1 MSPDLLHV
9 IAVINNPVRW
19 ETRPALF
26 GEFVKH
32 MLESGVHLTVVEA
45 TYGDI
50 PPVFAPFAAPDIPIN
65 YIHVQAK
72 TQVWIKENLINI
84 GISRLPLNWKYVA
97 WVDADIIFRRKDWA
111 KETVLQLQHYDIV
124 QPWSDCY
131 DLGPKGE
138 HLQYHRSFGANWV
151 EKPEI
156 IGKGAPYQ
164 FSHPGYAWAATRRAL
179 ESLGSLSLLEHAILG
194 AGDHHLAL
202 ALVNKVRQSV
212 PGGIHENYLKPLI
225 ELERRAKQHIA
236 GNLGYVRSTI
246 EHMWHGSKDL
256 RKYIERWD
264 VLTKNKYDPETDI
277 KKNVFG
283 VIELSGSKPLL
294 RADIDRYNRQ
304 RNEDSNSL

>member
-19 ETRPALF
+19 ESRVNLF
-26 GEFVKH
+26 SAFVDH
-32 MLESGVHLTVVEA
+32 MVESGVRLTVVEA

-50 PPVFAPFAAPDIPIN
+50 PPVFHEDPRYN
-65 YIHVQAK
+65 YVRVYAK
-72 TQVWIKENLINI
+72 THVWIKENLINL
-84 GISRLPLNWKYVA
+84 GLSRLPHDWKYVA

-111 KETVLQLQHYDIV
+111 KEVIYQLQHYDIL

-131 DLGPKGE
+131 DLGPSGE
-138 HLQYHRSFGANWV
+138 HLQHHKSFGHNWV

-156 IGKGAPYQ
+156 VGRGAPYQ

-179 ESLGSLSLLEHAILG
+179 EALGSLSLLEHAILG

-212 PGGIHENYLKPLI
+212 PGGIHDNYLKPLI

-236 GNLGYVRSTI
+236 GNLGYITGTI
-246 EHMWHGSKDL
+246 EHMWHGAKDL
-256 RKYIERWD
+256 RKYIDRWN
-264 VLTKNKYDPETDI
+264 VLVKNKYDPEADI
-277 KKNVFG
+277 KRNTYG
-283 VIELSGSKPLL
+283 VIELAGTKPML
-294 RADIDRYNRQ
+294 RADIDRYHRQ